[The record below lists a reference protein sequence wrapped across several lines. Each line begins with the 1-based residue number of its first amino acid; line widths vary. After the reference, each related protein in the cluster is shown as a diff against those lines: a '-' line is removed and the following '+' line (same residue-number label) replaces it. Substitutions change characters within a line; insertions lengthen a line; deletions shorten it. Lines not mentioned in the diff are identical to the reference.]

1 MTKPSLSKF
10 IGDGPSLIG
19 AYLEEQ
25 QNLTAVD
32 RFSGMHDAM
41 HLAGAKPS
49 LESHYRDLLPLEKP
63 RPGQQ
68 YAFEVDLD
76 RCTGCKACV
85 TACHNLN
92 GLDENETWRSVGLI
106 HNVIGKPLQQTVT
119 TACQHC
125 LEPACSHGCP
135 VKAYDKDPVT
145 GIVKHLDD
153 QCIGCEYCI
162 LKCPY
167 DVPQYHHGKGIVR
180 KCDMCVGRLE
190 AGEAP
195 ACVQACP
202 TKAIKITLVDVAEV
216 RRNAAEY
223 ANIPGAPDSSYTL
236 PTTKYKTVRKFPAGM
251 EAADAYK
258 VKKEKAHF
266 PLVFMLT
273 LSQMAA
279 GFAVALEAG
288 SLAGLLPMDPVF
300 QAAAHVAGAALMML
314 AIAIS
319 ITHLGRP
326 LYAFRAVIGFRRSW
340 LSREIVAFGIM
351 GALGS
356 GLAAATIFTAIGA
369 IPAGDSAFLAA
380 WGPFLSH
387 WGALASSMG
396 FRIALGIIALAAVH
410 CSAMVYRD
418 TPRALWATRVTS
430 GKFFLSGLVT
440 GTAGLLFLIALF
452 DVFRLY
458 GASGAMAAAGSDAAA
473 VASAAGALKQLVM
486 GLIIALPFAIIAK
499 LGSEAGVHRH
509 LDDQDATPL
518 KKAALLLRGDLRA
531 AHLWRFNAGLAG
543 GFLLPVLWLYN
554 GYSGAG
560 LADVFFASAVVILV
574 LAGECLER
582 YLFFTACVPPRMP
595 GA

>member
-1 MTKPSLSKF
+1 MDKTRAKPSLSGF
-10 IGDGPSLIG
+10 LGEGPALIG

-25 QNLTAVD
+25 QNLTAVE
-32 RFSGMHDAM
+32 RFSSTHDRMHD
-41 HLAGAKPS
+41 LGKPH
-49 LESHYRDLLPLEKP
+49 LESHYRDLLPFEKP
-63 RPGQQ
+63 KPGQQ

-92 GLDENETWRSVGLI
+92 GLDGDETWRSVGLI

-153 QCIGCEYCI
+153 QCIGCKYCI

-167 DVPQYHHGKGIVR
+167 DVPQYHKGKGIVR

-190 AGEAP
+190 VGEAS

-202 TKAIKITLVDVAEV
+202 TKAIKITLVDQAEV
-216 RRNAAEY
+216 RKNFAEY
-223 ANIPGAPDSSYTL
+223 TALPGAPDPAYTM
-236 PTTKYKTVRKFPAGM
+236 PTTRYRTVRKFPAGM

-258 VKKEKAHF
+258 LKKEDPHF

-279 GFAVALEAG
+279 GFLITLESG
-288 SLAGLLPMDPVF
+288 SHSGILPTHPLF
-300 QAAAHVAGAALMML
+300 QAWAHGLGAFLMSI
-314 AIAIS
+314 AIAVS
-319 ITHLGRP
+319 TTHLGRP

-340 LSREIVAFGIM
+340 LSREIVAFGLLGSLAIVTAA
-351 GALGS
+351 GTAIQALGS
-356 GLAAATIFTAIGA
+356 DPASLLAAMGLSSDSSLSALVPILHQFGVQASASWMRVLLAI
-369 IPAGDSAFLAA
+369 
-380 WGPFLSH
+380 
-387 WGALASSMG
+387 
-396 FRIALGIIALAAVH
+396 AAVLAIH
-410 CSAMVYRD
+410 CSAMVYQD
-418 TPRALWATRVTS
+418 TPRVYWATRLTS
-430 GKFFLSGLVT
+430 GKFFLTAALTGISGVL
-440 GTAGLLFLIALF
+440 ALLACFEASVL
-452 DVFRLY
+452 
-458 GASGAMAAAGSDAAA
+458 GASLLPLKDVATVLILALPAA
-473 VASAAGALKQLVM
+473 V
-486 GLIIALPFAIIAK
+486 IAK
-499 LGSEAGVHRH
+499 LACEARIHRH
-509 LDDQDATPL
+509 LDDQEANPL
-518 KKAALLLRGDLRA
+518 KKAALLLRGELRV
-531 AHLWRFNAGLAG
+531 AHTMRFNAAVLG
-543 GFLLPVLWLYN
+543 GFLLPLFWLYR
-554 GYSGAG
+554 GYTGSGS
-560 LADVFFASAVVILV
+560 ADAIFAIAALLLL

>member
-32 RFSGMHDAM
+32 RFSSAHDAM
-41 HLAGAKPS
+41 HLPGSKPS

-92 GLDENETWRSVGLI
+92 GLEPDETWRSVGLI
-106 HNVIGKPLQQTVT
+106 HNVIGKPLQQTIT

-145 GIVKHLDD
+145 GVVKHLDD

-167 DVPQYHHGKGIVR
+167 DVPQYSKTKGIVR
-180 KCDMCVGRLE
+180 KCDMCIGRLE
-190 AGEAP
+190 VGEAP

-202 TKAIKITLVDVAEV
+202 TKAIKITLVDVGEV
-216 RRNAAEY
+216 RRNHQSYAAV
-223 ANIPGAPDSSYTL
+223 PGAPDSSYTM
-236 PTTKYKTVRKFPAGM
+236 PTTKYRTLRRFPAGM
-251 EAADAYK
+251 EAADSYK

-279 GFAVALEAG
+279 GFAVLLEAG
-288 SLAGLLPMDPVF
+288 SLAGVVPMQAGF
-300 QAAAHVAGAALMML
+300 QAIAHILGAALMLL
-314 AIAIS
+314 AIVIS
-319 ITHLGRP
+319 VTHLGRP

-340 LSREIVAFGIM
+340 LSREIVAFGLM
-351 GALGS
+351 GALG
-356 GLAAATIFTAIGA
+356 GLLAATTGA
-369 IPAGDSAFLAA
+369 VALGSLPADGSAFLAR
-380 WGPFLSH
+380 WGADLAH
-387 WGALASSMG
+387 WGAVGSAPWIRVTLAV
-396 FRIALGIIALAAVH
+396 LAVLAVH

-418 TPRALWATRVTS
+418 TPRALWATRTTS
-430 GKFFLSGLVT
+430 KKFFLSGFLT
-440 GTAGLLFLIALF
+440 GAAGLLLLISGFAAFGAFGSGQAAEPLRRIALWLT
-452 DVFRLY
+452 V
-458 GASGAMAAAGSDAAA
+458 
-473 VASAAGALKQLVM
+473 
-486 GLIIALPFAIIAK
+486 ALPFALFAK
-499 LGSEAGVHRH
+499 LASEAGVHRH
-509 LDDQDATPL
+509 LDDQEANPL
-518 KKAALLLRGDLRA
+518 KKAALLLRGELRT
-531 AHLWRFNAGLAG
+531 AHLWRFNAGLLG
-543 GFLLPVLWLYN
+543 GFLLPVLWLYR
-554 GYSGAG
+554 GYAGSGAD
-560 LADVFFASAVVILV
+560 LIFASAVLMLV

>member
-1 MTKPSLSKF
+1 MGPEYKKFTAKAPSLAGF
-10 IGDGPSLIG
+10 LGEGPALIG

-32 RFSGMHDAM
+32 RFSNAHDEMH
-41 HLAGAKPS
+41 AGFQVRPK
-49 LESHYRDLLPLEKP
+49 LENHYRDLLPLEKP

-92 GLDENETWRSVGLI
+92 GLDADETWRSVGLI

-125 LEPACSHGCP
+125 MEPACSHGCP
-135 VKAYDKDPVT
+135 VKAYEKDPVT

-202 TKAIKITLVDVAEV
+202 TKAIKITLVDVGEV
-216 RRNAAEY
+216 RRNAAQY
-223 ANIPGAPDSSYTL
+223 ANVPGAPDPSYTL
-236 PTTKYKTVRKFPAGM
+236 PTTKYKTVRRFPAGM

-258 VKKEKAHF
+258 VRKEKAHY
-266 PLVFMLT
+266 PLVAMLT

-279 GFAVALEAG
+279 AFLFLNEAG
-288 SLAGLLPMDPVF
+288 GLAGLLPAHPAF
-300 QAAAHVAGAALMML
+300 QALARGAGTVLMAVAIL
-314 AIAIS
+314 IS
-319 ITHLGRP
+319 ISHLGRP
-326 LYAFRAVIGFRRSW
+326 LYAFRAVLGFRRSW
-340 LSREIVAFGIM
+340 LSREIVAFG
-351 GALGS
+351 LLVS
-356 GLAAATIFTAIGA
+356 LAAAAAASIL
-369 IPAGDSAFLAA
+369 PAALPASLAAAFHAQGPFFDRLAA
-380 WGPFLSH
+380 WSVSP
-387 WGALASSMG
+387 AA
-396 FRIALGIIALAAVH
+396 RIALGIAALLGIH

-418 TPRALWATRVTS
+418 TPRALWASRVTS
-430 GKFFLSGLVT
+430 AKFLLT
-440 GTAGLLFLIALF
+440 GALT
-452 DVFRLY
+452 
-458 GASGAMAAAGSDAAA
+458 AAAGMLTLLTAWAMAGLPSGAFAALPTWLI
-473 VASAAGALKQLVM
+473 GALPL
-486 GLIIALPFAIIAK
+486 ALIAK
-499 LGSEAGVHRH
+499 LACEAQVHKH
-509 LDDQDATPL
+509 LDDQEPTPL
-518 KKAALLLRGDLRA
+518 KKAALLLRGELRLV
-531 AHLWRFNAGLAG
+531 HMIRFNLGLLG
-543 GFLLPVLWLYN
+543 GFLLPILWLHN
-554 GYSGAG
+554 GYSGSG
-560 LADVFFASAVVILV
+560 GDLAFALCSLTAL
-574 LAGECLER
+574 LAGELAER

>member
-10 IGDGPSLIG
+10 LGDGPSLIG

-190 AGEAP
+190 VGEAP

-202 TKAIKITLVDVAEV
+202 TKAIKITLVDVGEV
-216 RRNAAEY
+216 RRNAAQY
-223 ANIPGAPDSSYTL
+223 ANIPGAPDPSYTL
-236 PTTKYKTVRKFPAGM
+236 PTTKYKTVRRFPAGM

-288 SLAGLLPMDPVF
+288 SLTGLLSLDPVF

-319 ITHLGRP
+319 VTHLGRP

-340 LSREIVAFGIM
+340 LSREIVAFGLM

-356 GLAAATIFTAIGA
+356 LLAAATLFAAIGA
-369 IPAGDSAFLAA
+369 VPAGDSAFLAA
-380 WGPFLSH
+380 WGPLLSRL
-387 WGALASSMG
+387 GAIGSSMG
-396 FRIALGIIALAAVH
+396 FRIALGLSALVAVH

-430 GKFFLSGLVT
+430 GKFFLSGLLT
-440 GTAGLLFLIALF
+440 GTAGLLLLIACF
-452 DVFRLY
+452 DAFQLY
-458 GASGAMAAAGSDAAA
+458 GGGSGTPG
-473 VASAAGALKQLVM
+473 QLVM
-486 GLIIALPFAIIAK
+486 GLIIALPLAIIAK

-531 AHLWRFNAGLAG
+531 AHLWRFNAGLLG
-543 GFLLPVLWLYN
+543 GFLLPVLWLYH
-554 GYSGAG
+554 GYAGAG
-560 LADVFFASAVVILV
+560 MGDVLLAAAVMILV

>member
-1 MTKPSLSKF
+1 MKPSLSRF
-10 IGDGPSLIG
+10 LGDGQSLID

-25 QNLTAVD
+25 QNLTAVE
-32 RFSGMHDAM
+32 RFSSAHDRMHG
-41 HLAGAKPS
+41 AGTGLQVGQKAPAGQRTPS
-49 LESHYRDLLPLEKP
+49 LESHYKDLLPLEKP

-92 GLDENETWRSVGLI
+92 GLDEDETWRSVGLI

-135 VKAYDKDPVT
+135 VKAYEKDPVT

-202 TKAIKITLVDVAEV
+202 TKAIKITLVDQAEV
-216 RRNAAEY
+216 RRNFADYAAL
-223 ANIPGAPDSSYTL
+223 PGAPDPAYTL
-236 PTTKYKTVRKFPAGM
+236 PTTRYTTARKFPAGM
-251 EAADAYK
+251 EAGDAYK
-258 VKKEKAHF
+258 VKKEKAHY
-266 PLVFMLT
+266 PLVFMLV

-279 GFAVALEAG
+279 GFAFFLEAG
-288 SLAGLLPMDPVF
+288 SLAGLLPADPLF
-300 QAAAHVAGAALMML
+300 QAAAHVLGAGLIQL
-314 AIAIS
+314 AIAVS
-319 ITHLGRP
+319 MTHLGRP
-326 LYAFRAVIGFRRSW
+326 LYAFRAVLGFRRSW
-340 LSREIVAFGIM
+340 LSREIVAFGLM
-351 GALGS
+351 GALG
-356 GLAAATIFTAIGA
+356 GALAAATTVSALIAFHVGPSALLAQWG
-369 IPAGDSAFLAA
+369 PALARWSAFASAPWLRA
-380 WGPFLSH
+380 
-387 WGALASSMG
+387 ALALS
-396 FRIALGIIALAAVH
+396 ALVAVH

-418 TPRALWATRVTS
+418 TPRAMWASRITS
-430 GKFFLSGLVT
+430 GKFFLSGVLT
-440 GTAGLLFLIALF
+440 GAAGLLLLIACF
-452 DVFRLY
+452 DAFGLLPPS
-458 GASGAMAAAGSDAAA
+458 GASGRL
-473 VASAAGALKQLVM
+473 AL
-486 GLIIALPFAIIAK
+486 GLTLLLPFALIAK
-499 LGSEAGVHRH
+499 LGCEAGIHRH
-509 LDDQDATPL
+509 LDDQEATPL
-518 KKAALLLRGDLRA
+518 KKAALLLRGGLRFQNI
-531 AHLWRFNAGLAG
+531 WRFNAGLAG
-543 GFLLPVLWLYN
+543 GFLLPILWLYR
-554 GYSGAG
+554 GYSGTGAADTAFAAAA
-560 LADVFFASAVVILV
+560 LALI

-582 YLFFTACVPPRMP
+582 YLFFAACVPPRMP

>member
-1 MTKPSLSKF
+1 MKPLPSSASFKSIGAGKPSLARF
-10 IGDGPSLIG
+10 LGDGPSLIDS
-19 AYLEEQ
+19 YLEEQ
-25 QNLTAVD
+25 QNLTAVE
-32 RFSGMHDAM
+32 RFSSAHDRMHD
-41 HLAGAKPS
+41 LAPGAPR
-49 LESHYRDLLPLEKP
+49 LESHYKDLLPFEKP

-76 RCTGCKACV
+76 RCSGCKACV

-92 GLDENETWRSVGLI
+92 GLDEDETWRSVGLI
-106 HNVIGKPLQQTVT
+106 HNVLGKPLQQTVT

-135 VKAYDKDPVT
+135 VKAYEKDPVT

-190 AGEAP
+190 VGEAP

-202 TKAIKITLVDVAEV
+202 TKAIRITLVEQAQV
-216 RRNAAEY
+216 RENFSEY
-223 ANIPGAPDSSYTL
+223 AALPGAPDPAYTL
-236 PTTKYKTVRKFPAGM
+236 PTTRYKTVRKFPDGM

-258 VKKEKAHF
+258 VKKEKAHY

-288 SLAGLLPMDPVF
+288 TLTGLLPLDPLF
-300 QAAAHVAGAALMML
+300 QAVAHILCAALMHL
-314 AIAIS
+314 SIAIS

-326 LYAFRAVIGFRRSW
+326 LYAFRAVLGFRRSW
-340 LSREIVAFGIM
+340 LSREIVAFGV
-351 GALGS
+351 LG
-356 GLAAATIFTAIGA
+356 GLAAALASATTLSALTALHVGPSTV
-369 IPAGDSAFLAA
+369 PAH
-380 WGPFLSH
+380 WGPALAR
-387 WGALASSMG
+387 WGAYGSATWMRVTLA
-396 FRIALGIIALAAVH
+396 FAALVAVH

-418 TPRALWATRVTS
+418 TPRAMWASRITS
-430 GKFFLSGLVT
+430 GKFLLSGALT
-440 GTAGLLFLIALF
+440 GLAGLLLLIAAF
-452 DVFRLY
+452 D
-458 GASGAMAAAGSDAAA
+458 ASGAIPAI
-473 VASAAGALKQLVM
+473 GALKHLAL
-486 GLIIALPFAIIAK
+486 GLTLALPFALIAK
-499 LGSEAGVHRH
+499 LGCEAGIHRH
-509 LDDQDATPL
+509 LDDQEANPL
-518 KKAALLLRGDLRA
+518 KKAALLLRGDLR
-531 AHLWRFNAGLAG
+531 LQNIWRFNAGLAG
-543 GFLLPVLWLYN
+543 GFLLPVLWLYR
-554 GYSGAG
+554 GYTGMGS
-560 LADVFFASAVVILV
+560 ADVVFAATALALI

-582 YLFFTACVPPRMP
+582 YLFFAACVPPRMP